1 MENKE
6 DKNYNALMSRLRKE
20 PVLRDPDAL
29 TEEIMKGTGKESSGK
44 EVTLAAQ
51 SRGSTVIKLVTR
63 FLAAASVLIL
73 FTLGY
78 EQFFVLKKIS
88 LLEDQHTSIANETM
102 YRNSI
107 RVSQVLQL
115 ISADPSL
122 LDNLPGKTGVNSLKA
137 SRMAI
142 LLDIG
147 RLASSEITRIIKS
160 GKEEKGSVHSEPL
173 KKIDTT
179 DKKILTK

>member
-78 EQFFVLKKIS
+78 EQFFVLKNRLKDMC
-88 LLEDQHTSIANETM
+88 LE
-102 YRNSI
+102 
-107 RVSQVLQL
+107 
-115 ISADPSL
+115 
-122 LDNLPGKTGVNSLKA
+122 
-137 SRMAI
+137 
-142 LLDIG
+142 
-147 RLASSEITRIIKS
+147 
-160 GKEEKGSVHSEPL
+160 
-173 KKIDTT
+173 
-179 DKKILTK
+179 